1 MVESMFGL
9 TLAALAVIAGVA
21 AELPKGAS
29 CREWRAPVKQVREA
43 VKGFLWLEAE
53 GFEKYGAWRLDTQF
67 VHKMGSAYLLAPSA
81 GEPVQDALTH
91 VRIPRAGTWRLWAR
105 TKDWAPPHSPGKFL
119 VSVARRE
126 SKVLGASGKL
136 GWRWEQAGDFDLEP
150 GLAGIRLVDKSG
162 YFARCDALLLTTDL
176 AYVPPDDGE
185 ALAAERQRLQ
195 GLPTEVADG
204 GSFDVVVVGAG
215 TTGMGAAVAA
225 ARNGAKTALV
235 FDRPVLGGN
244 ASAEL
249 GVSIHGAS
257 HAHPNAREGGLIE
270 EMKLLRAHRKCANA
284 SQAYA
289 WQARET
295 KNLELFPDQ
304 RDHKVEKSGAGRLD
318 AVLGLGTL
326 TGGWTRYRAKM
337 FIDCTG
343 DGWVGYYAGVPH
355 RFGREGQDEFG
366 EAEAPET
373 ADRRTMSGVIIT
385 DRTWC
390 FSFKDMGR
398 PVAYETPEWARVLPA
413 DFRRKLKPQVRGR
426 GGFSAAWWI
435 EHSGD
440 VDDLEDPEG
449 ARDELVKISF
459 AYFGWGKNEW
469 EHRDLLKN
477 YGLKWVPFIDGRR
490 ETMRLMGD
498 YILTGNDQKS
508 ATMFPDRISY
518 GGWPMDTHD
527 PLGMTNPNGN
537 GYWRVHPNLPI
548 YSIPYRILYNPKFE
562 NLFFAGRC
570 SSVTHMALGSV
581 RVESTL
587 ATLGQACGTAAKMC
601 IDCGLTP
608 RELGE
613 RRIRELQQL
622 LLKEDQYIPGLKNED
637 PDDLARRATV
647 SATSSQDRIR
657 FAGSPSVNWA
667 IGQSKIGFR
676 HHPDPDCA
684 GGFYSEGASPA
695 AVIDGVTRI
704 VGHAAHAWVSDATK
718 SLPQALTLTWER
730 PVRAAEVR
738 LTFNSDLMP
747 THPAAMPA
755 QLIKGYDVEVQSQG
769 RWETVATESDNWRR
783 LAVHGF
789 EPREITALR
798 LTCKE
803 TWGDP
808 SAQVFE
814 VRVYAQHSE
823 DGR

>member
-1 MVESMFGL
+1 MTGL
-9 TLAALAVIAGVA
+9 TCAAVAVIAA
-21 AELPKGAS
+21 TTAELPKGAS
-29 CREWRAPVKQVREA
+29 NREWRAPVQQVREA
-43 VKGFLWLEAE
+43 VKGFLWLETE
-53 GFEKYGAWRLDTQF
+53 GFEKYGKWRLDTQF

-81 GEPVQDALTH
+81 GQPVQDALTH
-91 VRIPRAGTWRLWAR
+91 VRIPRAGTWRLWVR
-105 TKDWAPPHSPGKFL
+105 TKDWEPSHSPGKFV
-119 VSVARRE
+119 VSVCGRE
-126 SKVLGASGKL
+126 SKTLGASGKS
-136 GWRWEQAGDFDLEP
+136 GWHWEQAGDFVLKA
-150 GLAGIRLVDKSG
+150 GLAGIRLVDRSG

-176 AYVPPDDGE
+176 GYVPPEE
-185 ALAAERQRLQ
+185 AAPLAAERQRLQ
-195 GLPTEVADG
+195 GLPAEVADG

-215 TTGMGAAVAA
+215 PTGMGAAIAA
-225 ARNGAKTALV
+225 ARNGARTALV

-249 GVSIHGAS
+249 GVGIHGAS
-257 HAHPNAREGGLIE
+257 HPHPNAREGGFVE
-270 EMKLLRAHRKCANA
+270 EMKLLMAHRKCGNA

-289 WQARET
+289 WQAAAT
-295 KNLELFPDQ
+295 KNLALFPDQ
-304 RDHKVEKSGAGRLD
+304 RVLKVEKARAGHID
-318 AVLGLGTL
+318 AVLGKDTL
-326 TGGWTRYRAKM
+326 AGGWTRYRAKM

-343 DGWVGYYAGVPH
+343 DGWVGYYAGVPF

-390 FSFKDMGR
+390 FSFKDLGH
-398 PVAYETPEWARVLPA
+398 PVAYETPEWARVLPE

-426 GGFSAAWWI
+426 GGFTAAWWI

-477 YGLKWVPFIDGRR
+477 YGLVWVPFIDGRR
-490 ETMRLMGD
+490 ETMRLVGD
-498 YILTGNDQKS
+498 YILTGNDQKA

-527 PLGMTNPNGN
+527 PLGMKNPNGN

-548 YSIPYRILYNPKFE
+548 YSIPYRILYNQKVD

-601 IDCGLTP
+601 IDGGLTP
-608 RELGE
+608 QELGA
-613 RRIRELQQL
+613 RRIRDLQQR
-622 LLKEDQYIPGLKNED
+622 LLKQDQYIPGLKNED
-637 PDDLARRATV
+637 PEDLARKATV
-647 SATSSQDRIR
+647 SATSSQCRIR
-657 FAGSPSVNWA
+657 FVGSSSVNWA
-667 IGQSKIGFR
+667 IGRSKIGFR
-676 HHPDPDCA
+676 HHPDPERE
-684 GGFYSEGASPA
+684 GWFYSEGATPA
-695 AVIDGVTRI
+695 AVVDGVSRI
-704 VGHAAHAWVSDATK
+704 VGHEAHAWVSDAAK
-718 SLPQALTLTWER
+718 SLPQALTLVWNR
-730 PVRAAEVR
+730 PVKAAEVR
-738 LTFNSDLMP
+738 LVFNSDLMP
-747 THPAAMPA
+747 AYPKAMPA
-755 QLIKGYDVEVQSQG
+755 QLVKGYDVEVKSQG
-769 RWETVATESDNWRR
+769 RWETVASESDNWRR

-798 LTCKE
+798 LVCKE

-814 VRVYAQHSE
+814 VRVYAKASE